1 MKNRKIR
8 NKKQYGFTLVE
19 LMVVVAIIAILTMI
33 GVGGYATAMRRGR
46 DARRKSDIQ
55 ALSQALMLYRMDWAY
70 FPHPTEYFW
79 NPPAGAID
87 SQPAPGTC
95 GPAGAVCRGFHNY
108 IRREGLFDP
117 SSRNF
122 DADNFPGNAQS
133 IPYTYICASP
143 SANGR
148 CRSFIVCAQLES
160 RDGGNLRFINSP
172 LTGENPNAVVW
183 PPGIASQDDGRG
195 AGGVLTGHLGMH
207 FDIVGRIEGGVQWY
221 CASSM

>member
-1 MKNRKIR
+1 MKNRNIR
-8 NKKQYGFTLVE
+8 SKKQLGFTLVE
-19 LMVVVAIIAILTMI
+19 LMVVVAIIAVLTMM
-33 GVGGYATAMRRGR
+33 GVGGYANAMRRGR

-70 FPHPTEYFW
+70 FPHPVEYFA
-79 NPPAGAID
+79 PANID
-87 SQPAPGTC
+87 NSTLTGCPGT
-95 GPAGAVCRGFHNY
+95 PCRSFGDY
-108 IRREGLFDP
+108 IQRAGLFDP

-122 DADNFPGNAQS
+122 DASNFPGNIHS
-133 IPYTYICASP
+133 IPYTYICAAS

-148 CRSFIVCAQLES
+148 CRSFIVCAQLEL

-172 LTGENPNAVVW
+172 LTGENPNATAW
-183 PPGIASQDDGRG
+183 PHDIASQPDGRG
-195 AGGVLTGHLGMH
+195 AGGVLTRQLGLY